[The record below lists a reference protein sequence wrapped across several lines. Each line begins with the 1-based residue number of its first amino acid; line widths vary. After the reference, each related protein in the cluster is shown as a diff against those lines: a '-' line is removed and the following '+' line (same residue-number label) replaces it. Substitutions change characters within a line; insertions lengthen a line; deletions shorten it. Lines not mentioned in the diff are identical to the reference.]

1 MKLEE
6 YNSLTEKEPF
16 FRTTT
21 ITTSKEFDETY
32 EILSGKGLLY
42 RGIHEAKYKIYTSA
56 QREWITNE
64 YSQQG
69 IDFTHFIQSII
80 NNIRKNSILS
90 NYYKS
95 LNINENDLLYISLL
109 QHHGAPTPLLDFTY
123 DLNTALY
130 FALEKVQPTASN
142 MDIDNFFSIYI
153 INKEEYGNEFVD
165 IISLLDHGLVSG
177 TGMLKDFI
185 AQNPNSHL
193 DYSLLSD
200 VDKYTKWIKQDGSN
214 DGLCKMDCGFLNNP
228 LNSSTISMFET
239 NEILYWSNINLI
251 AQKGCFVFY
260 TKDNE
265 PLEQYFGGVNKYLSK
280 LKCINIHKSL
290 ACYIK
295 KKYLQGLSKNDIY
308 PDLNILCKIAYGQ
321 FKESLH

>member
-6 YNSLTEKEPF
+6 YGSLTEKDSF

-21 ITTSKEFDETY
+21 ITTRKEFDETY
-32 EILSGKGLLY
+32 KKISGKDLLY
-42 RGIHEAKYKIYTSA
+42 RGIYEAKYKIYTSA

-64 YSQQG
+64 YSKQG
-69 IDFTHFIQSII
+69 IVFTHFIQSII
-80 NNIRKNSILS
+80 NNIRKNSLLS

-130 FALEKVQPTASN
+130 FALEKVQPTVSN
-142 MDIDNFFSIYI
+142 IDIDNFFSIYI

-165 IISLLDHGLVSG
+165 IISLLSNGLVSG
-177 TGMLKDFI
+177 TGMLEDFI
-185 AQNPNSHL
+185 AQNPNIPL

-200 VDKYTKWIKQDGSN
+200 VDKYTKWIKEDGSN
-214 DGLCKMDCGFLNNP
+214 DGLCKIDCGFLDNP
-228 LNSSTISMFET
+228 LNSSTISMFKT

-260 TKDNE
+260 TKDKE
-265 PLEQYFGGVNKYLSK
+265 PLEQYFGRVNKYLSK

-295 KKYLQGLSKNDIY
+295 KNYLQGLSNKDIY
-308 PDLNILCKIAYGQ
+308 PDLNYLCKNAYTQ
-321 FKESLH
+321 FKENLN